1 MLQDYVKWVSG
12 SGWPGCLRPAPALP
26 GPFFPLFSFPTKHI
40 PSQFLIIIIIGEWKV
55 NLHLNLIEKLRK
67 RRGPRAQVP
76 DSKGYKSKIHIY
88 RTEWRVSQRRSPTFL
103 LFSSLPLIANLH
115 RAYAEDDRDNEEQY
129 TTDDARGDRLVLHP
143 RRDREL
149 HLIAGPV
156 VGRRIREHL
165 EIIRPTTDQI
175 FHCTRVVMLTAVKQK
190 KRGREEGRG
199 KNSSFNHSYEILSWD
214 EIRKEGR
221 KRETYPNNWF
231 PRPGSVPCSAFSTAR
246 PSCTWWC
253 NIESGDYAPQ
263 GPPRWW
269 GNRYWPPSPSDFSE
283 DLASVLTIHIHR
295 LIIMVDEEAELER
308 TSFLS

>member
-1 MLQDYVKWVSG
+1 MLQDYVKRVSG
-12 SGWPGCLRPAPALP
+12 SGWPGCLCPAPALP

-40 PSQFLIIIIIGEWKV
+40 PSQFLIIIIIIGEWKV
-55 NLHLNLIEKLRK
+55 NLHVNLIEKLRK

-76 DSKGYKSKIHIY
+76 DSKGYKSNIYIY

-175 FHCTRVVMLTAVKQK
+175 FHCTRVV
-190 KRGREEGRG
+190 
-199 KNSSFNHSYEILSWD
+199 NS
-214 EIRKEGR
+214 
-221 KRETYPNNWF
+221 RETEKT
-231 PRPGSVPCSAFSTAR
+231 G
-246 PSCTWWC
+246 
-253 NIESGDYAPQ
+253 
-263 GPPRWW
+263 
-269 GNRYWPPSPSDFSE
+269 
-283 DLASVLTIHIHR
+283 
-295 LIIMVDEEAELER
+295 EEKGKGKKL
-308 TSFLS
+308 LV